1 MYAVS
6 DLVSGRIR
14 VELLD
19 VMRSGSEALSELIQF
34 IA

>member
-1 MYAVS
+1 VS
-6 DLVSGRIR
+6 ALVSGRIR
-14 VELLD
+14 CVGLLV